1 MTAIGRGDG
10 EALLSY
16 LLETT
21 INVEMGWGGRGGS
34 MALSYKVDSV
44 CGVSPRSGWQRKN
57 ESVGSLGT
65 KKGTDTKY
73 S

>member
-21 INVEMGWGGRGGS
+21 FDVEVGWDEVGGTV
-34 MALSYKVDSV
+34 K
-44 CGVSPRSGWQRKN
+44 W
-57 ESVGSLGT
+57 
-65 KKGTDTKY
+65 KY
-73 S
+73 RRN